1 VASPTTHPDPLFHPT
16 TARSTKGTIVTTS
29 PALAAPILT
38 LLDQAERECSS
49 RAKQSRHSLDD
60 LSIWQ
65 FDAQLTR
72 IASDTLR
79 CALGPRPTE
88 PTESIEPTDPTEPSD
103 GVLDPLGLVES
114 AYQRLLELPEDLD
127 NVQLLLARLRT
138 SDAVSAIR
146 THYV

>member
-1 VASPTTHPDPLFHPT
+1 
-16 TARSTKGTIVTTS
+16 VTTS
-29 PALAAPILT
+29 PAFAAPILM

-60 LSIWQ
+60 LSIWK

-79 CALGPRPTE
+79 CALDPRPN
-88 PTESIEPTDPTEPSD
+88 ESIEPTDPTEPSD
-103 GVLDPLGLVES
+103 GGLDPLRLVES
-114 AYQRLLELPEDLD
+114 AYERLLELPEDLD

-138 SDAVSAIR
+138 SDAARAIR

>member
-1 VASPTTHPDPLFHPT
+1 M
-16 TARSTKGTIVTTS
+16 TTS

-49 RAKQSRHSLDD
+49 RANESSHSLDDD

>member
-1 VASPTTHPDPLFHPT
+1 
-16 TARSTKGTIVTTS
+16 VTTS

-49 RAKQSRHSLDD
+49 RANQSSHSLDD
-60 LSIWQ
+60 LAIWH

-79 CALGPRPTE
+79 CALGRRPN
-88 PTESIEPTDPTEPSD
+88 EPTDPGEPTD
-103 GVLDPLGLVES
+103 GGLDPLRLVES

>member
-1 VASPTTHPDPLFHPT
+1 M
-16 TARSTKGTIVTTS
+16 TTS
-29 PALAAPILT
+29 PALVAPILM
-38 LLDQAERECSS
+38 LLEQAERECSS
-49 RAKQSRHSLDD
+49 RANESRHSLDD

-79 CALGPRPTE
+79 CALDPRPNE
-88 PTESIEPTDPTEPSD
+88 PTEQTGLTELTEPS
-103 GVLDPLGLVES
+103 GGGLDPLRLVES
-114 AYQRLLELPEDLD
+114 AYERLLELPEDLD

-138 SDAVSAIR
+138 ADAARAIR

>member
-1 VASPTTHPDPLFHPT
+1 M
-16 TARSTKGTIVTTS
+16 TTS
-29 PALAAPILT
+29 PALAEPILT
-38 LLDQAERECSS
+38 LLDQAERECCS
-49 RAKQSRHSLDD
+49 RADQSRHSLDD

-88 PTESIEPTDPTEPSD
+88 STESTEPTEPTEPSD
-103 GVLDPLGLVES
+103 GGLDPLRLVEV

-138 SDAVSAIR
+138 NDAVAAIR

>member
-1 VASPTTHPDPLFHPT
+1 M
-16 TARSTKGTIVTTS
+16 TTS
-29 PALAAPILT
+29 PALAEPILT
-38 LLDQAERECSS
+38 LLDQAERECCS
-49 RAKQSRHSLDD
+49 RADQSRHSLDD

-79 CALGPRPTE
+79 CALGPRPNE
-88 PTESIEPTDPTEPSD
+88 PTEPTEPSD
-103 GVLDPLGLVES
+103 GGLDPLRLVEV

-138 SDAVSAIR
+138 NDAVAAIR